1 MVRIHPGALK
11 TDGDSPSVSEAVLNK
26 GVNGI
31 DLGGEAKG
39 SGIPITANTNYS
51 LADVLFENVQTKSL
65 AEQLFSVA
73 EKVSVSL

>member
-1 MVRIHPGALK
+1 LQKHL
-11 TDGDSPSVSEAVLNK
+11 

-39 SGIPITANTNYS
+39 SGTQITANTNYS

-65 AEQLFSVA
+65 AEQLFGVA
-73 EKVSVSL
+73 EKVPAYL